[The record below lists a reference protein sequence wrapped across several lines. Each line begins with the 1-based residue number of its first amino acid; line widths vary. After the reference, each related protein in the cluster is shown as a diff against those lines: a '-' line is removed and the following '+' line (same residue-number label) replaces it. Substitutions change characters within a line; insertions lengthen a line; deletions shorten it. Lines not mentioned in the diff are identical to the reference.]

1 MRRHKHLRAT
11 SFSLVFGVSLCCNA
25 NDTAPRDTPD
35 LPHYPSME
43 QCLAERV
50 LHASPDMTIA
60 QLRQSCEP
68 MLKSPPTSGLQE
80 QDIGVLDTRMKVETI
95 TGANRFVLTPHNR
108 NYLLPAT
115 YTRQPNSAPFAEAVG
130 EPVDLQNTEVDFQIS
145 LKVLIAQDLLH
156 DNGNL
161 YLAYTNNSF
170 WQAYNS
176 DISRPFRE
184 TNHEPELLFSATSN
198 WEIFGFRN
206 VVNQVGLVHQSNGQ
220 SGSLSRSWN
229 RIRARTI
236 FERGNLALAFSPWYR
251 IPEDIEDD
259 DNPDIEDYLGHYELG
274 GAYSYNNHI
283 FDVMTRRPFSAKGS
297 LEVGWSFPL
306 RSTVRGYVKYF
317 NGYGASL
324 IDYNVKTES
333 LGLGVVFTD
342 LF

>member
-1 MRRHKHLRAT
+1 MKKQQRLWAASCT
-11 SFSLVFGVSLCCNA
+11 FVFGASACVTGAQS
-25 NDTAPRDTPD
+25 TRDNPG

-43 QCLAERV
+43 QCLTERV
-50 LHASPDMTIA
+50 LHAAPDMTIA
-60 QLRQSCEP
+60 QLRESCES
-68 MLKSPPTSGLQE
+68 LLETAQANTLQQ
-80 QDIGVLDTRMKVETI
+80 QDIGALDTRMKVESI
-95 TGANRFVLTPHNR
+95 ASVNRFILTPHNR
-108 NYLLPAT
+108 NYILPASFT
-115 YTRQPNSAPFAEAVG
+115 HHPNEVPFTEAVG
-130 EPVDLQNTEVDFQIS
+130 EPVDLQNTEIDFQIS

-161 YLAYTNNSF
+161 YLAYTNHSF
-170 WQAYNS
+170 WQAYNG

-184 TNHEPELLFSATSN
+184 TNHEPELLFSATSD
-198 WEIFGFRN
+198 WEIFGFQN

-220 SGSLSRSWN
+220 AGSLSRSWN

-251 IPEDIEDD
+251 IPEDREDD
-259 DNPDIEDYLGHYELG
+259 DNPDIEDYLGHYELA

-283 FDVMTRRPFSAKGS
+283 FDVMTRRPFSDKGS
-297 LEVGWSFPL
+297 LELGWSFPL
-306 RSTVRGYVKYF
+306 RPTVRGYVKYF